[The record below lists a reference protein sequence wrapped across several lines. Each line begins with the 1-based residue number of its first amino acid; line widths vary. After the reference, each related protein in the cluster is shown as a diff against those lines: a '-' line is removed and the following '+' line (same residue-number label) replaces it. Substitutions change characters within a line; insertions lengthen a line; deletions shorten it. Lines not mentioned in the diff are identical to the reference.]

1 MIESWRS
8 YGPLDMIT
16 LPEVAQT
23 RANGIVTAPNETRH
37 SERSGQSVTFALVK
51 P

>member
-16 LPEVAQT
+16 LPEVAQNC
-23 RANGIVTAPNETRH
+23 ANGIVTALHEILY
-37 SERSGQSVTFALVK
+37 GK
-51 P
+51 

>member
-16 LPEVAQT
+16 LPEVAQN
-23 RANGIVTAPNETRH
+23 RANGIMTALQEI
-37 SERSGQSVTFALVK
+37 LYDK
-51 P
+51 

>member
-16 LPEVAQT
+16 LLDVAQN
-23 RANGIVTAPNETRH
+23 RANGIVTALHEILYR
-37 SERSGQSVTFALVK
+37 K
-51 P
+51 